1 MENSIK
7 SKEINPQI
15 SIIVPVKKISKWIGL
30 IRKNL
35 LICSLNNLSVEFIFV
50 CTKCSDD
57 DSILDLLDLFPLVR
71 GSTVNAQIVSTI
83 EPGIYAAMNRGIFQ
97 AKGTYLLFLGA
108 DDELLEQFPYTVQR
122 INSAINSPCI
132 FAEAKLNCQNQQ
144 LSYKYSAGRSG
155 QIHWLLGMPRIHQA
169 IFYNLEY
176 IIKNNITYSTKLK
189 ICSDYILT
197 SEILSDYGGEI
208 TSFNECIVSYNVTG
222 YSSTFDSS
230 ALYIE
235 HILGFYH
242 SLKLRRY
249 LPLIV
254 LTRIVLTLFKAM
266 RRHAKQNFNGN

>member
-1 MENSIK
+1 MENLIK
-7 SKEINPQI
+7 SKEINPQV

-35 LICSLNNLSVEFIFV
+35 LICSLNDLSVEFIFV

-57 DSILDLLDLFPLVR
+57 DSILDLLDLFPLVK
-71 GSTVNAQIVSTI
+71 GSTVNAQIVTTI
-83 EPGIYAAMNRGIFQ
+83 EPGIYAAMNRGIFH
-97 AKGTYLLFLGA
+97 AKGIYLLFLGA
-108 DDELLEQFPYTVQR
+108 DDELLGQFAYTVQQL
-122 INSAINSPCI
+122 NSTIDSPCI

-169 IFYNLEY
+169 IFYNLKY
-176 IIKNNITYSTKLK
+176 LIKNNITYSTKLK

-208 TSFNECIVSYNVTG
+208 TSFNECIVSYNITG
-222 YSSTFDSS
+222 YSSNFDSS
-230 ALYIE
+230 ALYVE
-235 HILGFYH
+235 HILGYWH
-242 SLKLRRY
+242 NLKLRKY

-254 LTRIVLTLFKAM
+254 LTRIVLILFKILSK
-266 RRHAKQNFNGN
+266 HSK